1 MKTSFSIFLLV
12 LLAAFL
18 GCAANLQRPSIQEQP
33 LAPGDRLRVSYS
45 NGVSK
50 RFVGNL
56 VALRADTLFLKN
68 HTVPLA
74 SSVTKVEVSLGSAGT
89 ALGGLVGLGLIGFL
103 GGAFI
108 GGIIADAT
116 DDCAD
121 LDCLPV
127 DFSGLFLGGFVGGI
141 LGAGVGI
148 ANSGERWEE
157 LPDVKYVLNQR
168 SEESAQGS
176 ENLNVEKL
184 SGRMEKE
191 VEKNGSTALTLGIM
205 LSAAAGLVAI
215 LIF

>member
-74 SSVTKVEVSLGSAGT
+74 SSVTKVEVSRGSAGT
-89 ALGGLVGLGLIGFL
+89 ALGGLVGLGLGGFL
-103 GGAFI
+103 TGAVI
-108 GGIIADAT
+108 GGIIADA
-116 DDCAD
+116 DCAD
-121 LDCLPV
+121 LDCV
-127 DFSGLFLGGFVGGI
+127 DETISRAFLGGFVGAI
-141 LGAGVGI
+141 VGAGVGI

-176 ENLNVEKL
+176 ESLNVEKL

-191 VEKNGSTALTLGIM
+191 VDELR
-205 LSAAAGLVAI
+205 
-215 LIF
+215 

>member
-1 MKTSFSIFLLV
+1 METRFSIFLLV

-18 GCAANLQRPSIQEQP
+18 GCAANLQRPSIQKQP

-74 SSVTKVEVSLGSAGT
+74 SSVTKVEVSRGSAG
-89 ALGGLVGLGLIGFL
+89 AAFGLGLIGFL

-121 LDCLPV
+121 LDCLDEAV
-127 DFSGLFLGGFVGGI
+127 GGIIGGGFVGGI

-157 LPDVKYVLNQR
+157 VSDVKYVLNQR

-176 ENLNVEKL
+176 ESLNVDKL

-205 LSAAAGLVAI
+205 LSAAGLVAI
-215 LIF
+215 LVFYR

>member
-74 SSVTKVEVSLGSAGT
+74 SSVTKIEVSQGSAGT
-89 ALGGLVGLGLIGFL
+89 ALGLGFIGFL
-103 GGAFI
+103 SGAFI
-108 GGIIADAT
+108 GGIIADRIV
-116 DDCAD
+116 DCAD
-121 LDCLPV
+121 LNCLDEAV
-127 DFSGLFLGGFVGGI
+127 SGGIVGGLVGGI
-141 LGAGVGI
+141 LGAGMGI
-148 ANSGERWEE
+148 AHSRDRWEE
-157 LPDVKYVLNQR
+157 LSDVKYVLNQR

>member
-18 GCAANLQRPSIQEQP
+18 GCAANLQHPSIQEQP

-74 SSVTKVEVSLGSAGT
+74 SSVTKVEVSRGSAGT
-89 ALGGLVGLGLIGFL
+89 AHGGLVGLGLGGFL
-103 GGAFI
+103 TGAVI
-108 GGIIADAT
+108 GGIIAEEKV
-116 DDCAD
+116 DCAGPGC
-121 LDCLPV
+121 LDV
-127 DFSGLFLGGFVGGI
+127 DFSGLFLGGFVGAI
-141 LGAGVGI
+141 VGAGIGI

-176 ENLNVEKL
+176 KTSTL
-184 SGRMEKE
+184 
-191 VEKNGSTALTLGIM
+191 KNYPGEWRKRLRKMVLQH
-205 LSAAAGLVAI
+205 
-215 LIF
+215 

>member
-74 SSVTKVEVSLGSAGT
+74 SSVTKVEVSRGSAGT
-89 ALGGLVGLGLIGFL
+89 ALGGLVGLGLGGFL
-103 GGAFI
+103 TGAVI
-108 GGIIADAT
+108 GGIIAEEKV
-116 DDCAD
+116 DCAGLGC
-121 LDCLPV
+121 LDV
-127 DFSGLFLGGFVGGI
+127 DFSGLFLGGFVGAI
-141 LGAGVGI
+141 VGAGVGI

-191 VEKNGSTALTLGIM
+191 VEKNGYTALTLGIM